1 MISKTKNTIL
11 VALDMSEMDY
21 TLISYLKVITELFNT
36 EKIIFLHNVRL
47 RELPNEMRGI
57 EMLGK
62 IKERVKA
69 RIENQFKASQLLFN
83 NHEIRVETEEFS
95 ENAFDRVI
103 KQHKVDLV
111 ILGNKQHLEGD
122 GGLAQK
128 LARLLPCDMLLIP
141 ETIRLSSKK
150 YLCAIDFSKYSK
162 RVYNVGKFLAGKSPH
177 NQLLLM
183 HVAKVP
189 VHFFL
194 GLSETEIRKLLKE
207 ETESKKTKWVK
218 QHQISSEIE
227 IIQADGKHIASTILQ
242 YAALNKA
249 AIVIMGVKGI
259 STITNLF
266 IGGVTNE
273 MFHHETNSAILI
285 LKNYQEESK

>member
-1 MISKTKNTIL
+1 MDQAL
-11 VALDMSEMDY
+11 VG
-21 TLISYLKVITELFNT
+21 YLKVVMELIDV
-36 EKIIFLHNVRL
+36 EKMIFLHNVRL
-47 RELPNEMRGI
+47 RELPNEMRGT
-57 EMLGK
+57 EMLTK
-62 IKERVKA
+62 IKDRVKV
-69 RIENQFKASQLLFN
+69 RIENQLKTSQLLFN

-95 ENAFDRVI
+95 ENAFDRVT

-111 ILGNKQHLEGD
+111 VLGNKQHLEGD

-128 LARLLPCDMLLIP
+128 LIRLLPCDMLLIP

-162 RVYNVGKFLAGKSPH
+162 SVYNVGKFLAGKSPH
-177 NQLLLM
+177 SHLLLI

-207 ETESKKTKWVK
+207 ETESKKMKWIK

-227 IIQADGKHIASTILQ
+227 IIQADGKHIASAILQ
-242 YAALNKA
+242 HAELNKV
-249 AIVIMGVKGI
+249 AIVIMGVKGV

-273 MFHHETNSAILI
+273 IFHHETSSAILV
-285 LKNYQEESK
+285 LKNY

>member
-1 MISKTKNTIL
+1 MISKTKNTVLI
-11 VALDMSEMDY
+11 ALDMSEMDHA
-21 TLISYLKVITELFNT
+21 LVGYLKVVMELIDV
-36 EKIIFLHNVRL
+36 EKMIFLHNVRL
-47 RELPNEMRGI
+47 RELPNEMRGT
-57 EMLGK
+57 EMLTK
-62 IKERVKA
+62 IKDRVKA
-69 RIENQFKASQLLFN
+69 RIENQLKTSQLLFN
-83 NHEIRVETEEFS
+83 IHEIRVETEEFS
-95 ENAFDRVI
+95 ENAFDRVT
-103 KQHKVDLV
+103 KQHKVDLIV
-111 ILGNKQHLEGD
+111 LGNKQHLEGD

-128 LARLLPCDMLLIP
+128 LIRLLPCDMLLIP

-162 RVYNVGKFLAGKSPH
+162 SVYNVGKFLAGKNPH
-177 NQLLLM
+177 SHLILI

-207 ETESKKTKWVK
+207 ETESKKMKWVK

-227 IIQADGKHIASTILQ
+227 IIQADGKHIASAILQ
-242 YAALNKA
+242 HAELNKA
-249 AIVIMGVKGI
+249 AIVIMGVKGV

-273 MFHHETNSAILI
+273 MFHHDTDAAILI
-285 LKNYQEESK
+285 LKDNQKMPL

>member
-11 VALDMSEMDY
+11 IALDMSEMDHV
-21 TLISYLKVITELFNT
+21 LVGYLKVVLELIDV
-36 EKIIFLHNVRL
+36 EKMVFLHNVRL
-47 RELPNEMRGI
+47 RELPNEMRRT
-57 EMLGK
+57 ETLSK
-62 IKERVKA
+62 IKGRVKA
-69 RIENQFKASQLLFN
+69 KIENQLKASQLLFN
-83 NHEIRVETEEFS
+83 NYEIRVETEEFS
-95 ENAFDRVI
+95 ENAFDRVT

-111 ILGNKQHLEGD
+111 VLGNKQHLEGD

-128 LARLLPCDMLLIP
+128 LIRLLPCDMLLIP
-141 ETIRLSSKK
+141 ETIGLSSKK

-162 RVYNVGKFLAGKSPH
+162 SVYNVGKFLTGKSLGSH
-177 NQLLLM
+177 LLLI

-194 GLSETEIRKLLKE
+194 GLSETEIKKLLKE
-207 ETESKKTKWVK
+207 ETESKKMKWVK

-242 YAALNKA
+242 YAELNKV
-249 AIVIMGVKGI
+249 AIVIMGVKGV

-273 MFHHETNSAILI
+273 IFHHETNSAILV
-285 LKNYQEESK
+285 LKSSESFFL